1 LMEELLDW
9 DVGKIV
15 EKVLSLMRSPSPFVL
30 IVLLLFLAA
39 CSGSRPVEVEE
50 RGPRE
55 PTFEEVLEQLPS
67 TESFDASAYPT
78 PPPVVDVEVEHD
90 VPEALMK
97 GIADGG
103 VSGQQRGYRIQV
115 VFAREKDTADQ
126 AVEAVHQW
134 LQLMRE
140 ENPGQNV
147 FQLDLPVHNIY
158 LQPYFRVRVGDF
170 SNKETAEELLNLMI
184 DEYPNAFIVADQVD
198 TGG

>member
-1 LMEELLDW
+1 
-9 DVGKIV
+9 
-15 EKVLSLMRSPSPFVL
+15 
-30 IVLLLFLAA
+30 
-39 CSGSRPVEVEE
+39 
-50 RGPRE
+50 
-55 PTFEEVLEQLPS
+55 
-67 TESFDASAYPT
+67 
-78 PPPVVDVEVEHD
+78 
-90 VPEALMK
+90 
-97 GIADGG
+97 
-103 VSGQQRGYRIQV
+103 

-158 LQPYFRVRVGDF
+158 LQPYFRMRVGDF